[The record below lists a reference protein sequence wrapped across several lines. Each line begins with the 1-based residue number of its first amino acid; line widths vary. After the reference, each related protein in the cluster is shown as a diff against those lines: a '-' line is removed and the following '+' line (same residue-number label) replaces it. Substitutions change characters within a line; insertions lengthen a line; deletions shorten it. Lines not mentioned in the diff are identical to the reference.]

1 MKKIFYFIKECPL
14 VAGIIAASLVLV
26 IVSFLGV
33 ALGKYP
39 FYVSISHPQFVSI
52 LNKNDTKP
60 LKHNTVA
67 KREPVKKK
75 PSKEDKVTASK
86 DAVDAS
92 SDASSDAQ
100 VTAKQER
107 PTQYKAIPKAKARSA
122 YYEDNDRLA
131 LTTDY
136 PYVTVTDSYFDDAVF
151 IGDSRV
157 AGLHDYSGLKNTD
170 FLYKEGISV
179 FDLLKEKMDNKKT
192 VQEALTSKQY
202 KKIFLMIGVNELGR
216 GYASDYFD
224 KYKEV
229 VEQLHAWQPDA
240 VVFIMGMMHVST
252 KYSNDSDVFNND
264 NVNCRNAMVAELA
277 NGIDTFYLDMNEAV
291 DDEKGGLKSEYTWDG
306 IHLKAEY
313 YGLWM
318 DYMRA
323 HGLEDDM
330 FEKQGGQQ

>member
-1 MKKIFYFIKECPL
+1 MKKLLYFIKECPL
-14 VAGIIAASLVLV
+14 VAGIMAASLLLV
-26 IVSFLGV
+26 IASFLGV

-39 FYVSISHPQFVSI
+39 LYVSVSHPQFVSM

-60 LKHNTVA
+60 VRHDMTA
-67 KREPVKKK
+67 KKEPKKDTPQK
-75 PSKEDKVTASK
+75 KDEAVVSK
-86 DAVDAS
+86 DAAAS

-100 VTAKQER
+100 TTAKQER
-107 PTQYKAIPKAKARSA
+107 PTQYKTIPKAKARSA

-136 PYVTVTDSYFDDAVF
+136 SYVTVTDSYFDDAVF

-170 FLYKEGISV
+170 FLYKEGISI

-192 VQEALTSKQY
+192 VEAVLTSKQY
-202 KKIFLMIGVNELGR
+202 KKIFLMIGVNELGK
-216 GYASDYFD
+216 GYASDYYD

-291 DDEKGGLKSEYTWDG
+291 DDKKGGLKSEYTWDG

-323 HGLEDDM
+323 HGLADDM
-330 FEKQGGQQ
+330 FEKQGGEQ